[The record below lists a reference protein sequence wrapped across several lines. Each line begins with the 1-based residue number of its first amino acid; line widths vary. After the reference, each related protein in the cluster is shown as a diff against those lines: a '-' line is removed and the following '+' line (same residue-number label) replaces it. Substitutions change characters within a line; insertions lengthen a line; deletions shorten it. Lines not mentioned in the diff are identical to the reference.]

1 VLDPLRALS
10 SLTESDGAGQL
21 DRLGLSLPRGV
32 LLYGPAG
39 SGKTALA
46 LALGEAAADCANWIH
61 VQVATDRGP
70 CVRVST
76 ADTRV
81 SVYTRRVSVYPLRQL
96 DTRPRGEERACAGA
110 WHPVL
115 VTAVQ
120 APGTLPVAA
129 SRVSGRW

>member
-61 VQVATDRGP
+61 VHVASNAP
-70 CVRVST
+70 
-76 ADTRV
+76 
-81 SVYTRRVSVYPLRQL
+81 
-96 DTRPRGEERACAGA
+96 
-110 WHPVL
+110 
-115 VTAVQ
+115 VQ
-120 APGTLPVAA
+120 APGTLSW
-129 SRVSGRW
+129 SRLCRRLAPCL